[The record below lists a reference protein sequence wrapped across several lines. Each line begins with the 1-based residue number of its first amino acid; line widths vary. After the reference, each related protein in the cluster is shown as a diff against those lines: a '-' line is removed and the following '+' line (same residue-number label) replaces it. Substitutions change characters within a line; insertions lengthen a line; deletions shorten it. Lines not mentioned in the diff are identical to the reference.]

1 VAFRV
6 VRPDELEW
14 TEREPEAGGQ
24 PARYVARLSDVLEF
38 AHTRGSM
45 WRYPLGAKG
54 RRHRDLIQEET
65 FVVLDGTLTMYLGD
79 PPERVDVPKGGVVH
93 VESGTVLQLVNHGDQ
108 EVHLYAYGAPPETGG
123 AEFLDSA
130 V

>member
-6 VRPDELEW
+6 VRADELEW
-14 TEREPEAGGQ
+14 VEREPEPGGV
-24 PARYVARLSDVLEF
+24 PRHAARLSDVLEF

-45 WRYPLGAKG
+45 WRYPPGAKG

-65 FVVLDGTLTMYLGD
+65 FVVLEGTLTMYLGD

-93 VESGTVLQLVNHGDQ
+93 VESGTVLQLVNHGHE
-108 EVHLYAYGAPPETGG
+108 EVLLYAYGAPPESGG

-130 V
+130 A

>member
-1 VAFRV
+1 VGFRA
-6 VRPDELEW
+6 VRPDELDW
-14 TEREPEAGGQ
+14 IEREPDRGAT
-24 PARYVARLSDVLEF
+24 ARYVARLSDVLGFE
-38 AHTRGSM
+38 HTRGNM
-45 WRYPLGAKG
+45 WRFPPGAKG

-79 PPERVDVPKGGVVH
+79 PPERVDVPEGGVVH
-93 VESGTVLQLVNHGDQ
+93 VESGTVLQSVNHGEE
-108 EVHLYAYGAPPETGG
+108 EVLLYAYGAPPETGG